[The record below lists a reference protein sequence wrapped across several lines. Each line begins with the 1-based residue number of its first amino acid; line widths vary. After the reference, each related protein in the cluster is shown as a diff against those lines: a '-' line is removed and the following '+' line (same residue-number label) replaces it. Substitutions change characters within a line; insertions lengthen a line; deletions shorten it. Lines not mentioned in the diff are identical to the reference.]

1 MEKKLNLLI
10 LTQIGV
16 VNQKKDGGKRM
27 MEIVREEAQKI
38 IDDPSRPETVKARAR
53 EFLEKENKN

>member
-1 MEKKLNLLI
+1 
-10 LTQIGV
+10 
-16 VNQKKDGGKRM
+16 

-38 IDDPSRPETVKARAR
+38 IDDPSQPETVKARVR